1 MGIAFRIRSPSHTY
15 DRYAYV
21 GEGTNNAAELLAA
34 AIALEHAPPQSTIT
48 LSSDSQY
55 VIGTLT
61 LGWKRRTNLD
71 LWSRMDAA
79 IQRHT
84 TVTFVKVAGHKGD
97 PDNEAVDRLAHRA
110 ARSKTSCREYANA
123 QLPVDLTQ
131 VPLEALIAAL
141 AAHGFRAERADS

>member
-1 MGIAFRIRSPSHTY
+1 MRPSSDTPPSPS
-15 DRYAYV
+15 
-21 GEGTNNAAELLAA
+21 
-34 AIALEHAPPQSTIT
+34 
-48 LSSDSQY
+48 
-55 VIGTLT
+55 
-61 LGWKRRTNLD
+61 
-71 LWSRMDAA
+71 SRS
-79 IQRHT
+79 R
-84 TVTFVKVAGHKGD
+84 HKGD